1 MDGVPNRLKAHP
13 LKQFCVSDGKI
24 GITLSKAK
32 IIARQQLDPVF
43 HRNGVAYAVNRDL
56 LLEGKTLK
64 SANTGA
70 LVLEDFQVSID
81 TEFDISLA
89 EFVEASM
96 QA

>member
-1 MDGVPNRLKAHP
+1 M
-13 LKQFCVSDGKI
+13 GKLS
-24 GITLSKAK
+24 ITLSKAK
-32 IIARQQLDPVF
+32 KSLQQQLDPVF

-56 LLEGKTLK
+56 LLEETLK

>member
-1 MDGVPNRLKAHP
+1 M
-13 LKQFCVSDGKI
+13 
-24 GITLSKAK
+24 
-32 IIARQQLDPVF
+32 F